1 MEKLYLFLTTAT
13 LFSGC
18 VAVVDDRHHH
28 DHPHHRHHDA
38 VIIEERPAVVEV
50 R

>member
-1 MEKLYLFLTTAT
+1 MKKLYLFITTAT

-18 VAVVDDRHHH
+18 VAVVDDRPRHE
-28 DHPHHRHHDA
+28 HHRHHDT

-50 R
+50 K